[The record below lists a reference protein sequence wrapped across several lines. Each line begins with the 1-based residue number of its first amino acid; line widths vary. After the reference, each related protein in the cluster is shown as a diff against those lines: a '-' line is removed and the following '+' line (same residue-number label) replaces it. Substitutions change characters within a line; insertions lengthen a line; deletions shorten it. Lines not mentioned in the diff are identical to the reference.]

1 MVPNCEPFN
10 LSKIFWNIDGKGKE
24 REKKR
29 KEEKERDRNLFFK
42 YFIMIL
48 F

>member
-1 MVPNCEPFN
+1 M
-10 LSKIFWNIDGKGKE
+10 SKIFWNIDGKGKE

-42 YFIMIL
+42 YFIMIFKL
-48 F
+48 YRRL